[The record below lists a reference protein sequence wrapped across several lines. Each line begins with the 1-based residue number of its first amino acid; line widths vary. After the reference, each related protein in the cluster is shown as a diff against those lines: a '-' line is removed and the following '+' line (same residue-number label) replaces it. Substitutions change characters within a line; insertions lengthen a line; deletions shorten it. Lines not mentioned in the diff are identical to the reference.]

1 MPIGRT
7 RRSFWRRV
15 EISKAL
21 VIRETTQLDRLSR
34 RYYWHL
40 NWSVD
45 WAAGEVRSRT
55 SLTLIEVAIG
65 EVQSSDRASE
75 AAVIDL
81 LHPKA
86 RRER

>member
-1 MPIGRT
+1 
-7 RRSFWRRV
+7 V
-15 EISKAL
+15 EISKAP

-40 NWSVD
+40 NWSVG
-45 WAAGEVRSRT
+45 WAFGEVRSRT
-55 SLTLIEVAIG
+55 SLVEVAIG

-81 LHPKA
+81 LHPKT
-86 RRER
+86 RCEQ